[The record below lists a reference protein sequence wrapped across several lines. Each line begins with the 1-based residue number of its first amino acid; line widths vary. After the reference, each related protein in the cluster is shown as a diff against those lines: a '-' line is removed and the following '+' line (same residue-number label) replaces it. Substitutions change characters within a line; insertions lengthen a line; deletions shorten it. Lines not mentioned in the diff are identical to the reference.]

1 VSAGEFERIV
11 KLDRLPSAPLVVEAA
26 EGERAALARRFGLPA
41 IHALHAQVA
50 FTPHGEAIDA
60 RGRLTASFDQRCA
73 ISDTPFATTLDE
85 PVAFRFVPAL
95 EEHGEDEEIEF
106 ASDAPDEIAYDG
118 AAFDLG
124 EALAQSFGL
133 ALDPYAV
140 GPDAEAARREAGL
153 VGEDGRSGPFAALA
167 ALRKS

>member
-1 VSAGEFERIV
+1 
-11 KLDRLPSAPLVVEAA
+11 
-26 EGERAALARRFGLPA
+26 
-41 IHALHAQVA
+41 
-50 FTPHGEAIDA
+50 
-60 RGRLTASFDQRCA
+60 
-73 ISDTPFATTLDE
+73 
-85 PVAFRFVPAL
+85 VPAL